1 MRKILGLLNLFL
13 ILILIFLPVSVH
25 SQERVDSLCIY
36 FQVNRFDVDSSFNG
50 NGLRMKAFAEKILQ
64 GGQRIGN
71 GCILS

>member
-64 GGQRIGN
+64 GGGRE
-71 GCILS
+71 